1 MARIVLED
9 KILNEDLVNAPWT
22 QSRLLK
28 IQDPESRYFYH
39 NMTKATVGG
48 YWRGPNS
55 VLSLSINS

>member
-39 NMTKATVGG
+39 NMTKATVG
-48 YWRGPNS
+48 WLLERTEFSP
-55 VLSLSINS
+55 LP